1 MLKKYNYLNLLLL
14 IPFGFGLFVAIND
27 GIILG
32 FERGI
37 FDALRNLAPF
47 ANIPMRALTELGSA
61 VGVIAITSLIFLI
74 TLIFNKHFFEF
85 GLPVTIV
92 AIISRVI
99 NITIKNILMRERPDF
114 KVMHASESSF
124 PSGHSQNN
132 MALYIAIL
140 ITFLLIVNAPKI
152 RTWLKIGC
160 IVIPIIIGITRLYFG
175 VHYFTDVIAGWS
187 LGAIVAYNVIY
198 FYFKIYR
205 RITKE
210 DDSDKS

>member
-1 MLKKYNYLNLLLL
+1 MLKKYNYLNLLLF
-14 IPFGFGLFVAIND
+14 IPFGFGLYVAIND

-32 FERGI
+32 FERGV

-47 ANIPMRALTELGSA
+47 ADIPMRALTELGSA
-61 VGVIAITSLIFLI
+61 VGVIAITALIFLI
-74 TLIFNKHFFEF
+74 TLIFNKRFFEF

-99 NITIKNILMRERPDF
+99 NITIKNSLMRERPAF
-114 KVMHASESSF
+114 KVLNASESSF

-140 ITFLLIVNAPKI
+140 ITLLLIVNSPKI
-152 RTWLKIGC
+152 RMWLKIGC
-160 IVIPIIIGITRLYFG
+160 IALPIIIGITRLYFG

-187 LGAIVAYNVIY
+187 LGAVVAYNLLY

-205 RITKE
+205 RITEKN
-210 DDSDKS
+210 DGNKS